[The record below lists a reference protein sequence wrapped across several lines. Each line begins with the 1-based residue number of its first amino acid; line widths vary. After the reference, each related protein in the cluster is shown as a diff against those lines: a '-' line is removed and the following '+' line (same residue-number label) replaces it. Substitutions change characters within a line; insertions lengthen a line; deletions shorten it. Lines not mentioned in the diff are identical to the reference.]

1 VTAAARLLDRWL
13 LALVLTFAAVGVLWS
28 GPPRATVGHDGVN
41 LALIVLVAAVGL
53 GLPTTALSRA
63 REELGRVLAAVVVGA
78 VVLPLFAWLASRLV
92 PVGQLRLGVLAAGV
106 APSEVAAVA
115 LAALAGGQASVTA
128 AVLVGATL
136 LSIATAG
143 PVLHL
148 LAGSAGTFS
157 STGLLLS
164 LVRIVAIPLV
174 LAGLVRARLP
184 QRLAPLADATSAI
197 ASSAAVLVL
206 IWLVAGQVRLSASY
220 LRAGLALLLFLMAST
235 ALGALVSYRLPR
247 TRAVSVLLPV
257 AMRDFAIAAGIATAA
272 FGPAAAAALGI
283 YGVLVLLLGTAT
295 VRFLP
300 HVSPEPALP
309 T

>member
-1 VTAAARLLDRWL
+1 MTAAARFLDRWL
-13 LALVLTFAAVGVLWS
+13 LALVLAFAAAGVLCS
-28 GPPRATVGHDGVN
+28 GPPRAIVGHDGVN

-63 REELGRVLAAVVVGA
+63 REELGRVVAAVVAGA

-115 LAALAGGQASVTA
+115 LAALAGGQASVSA
-128 AVLVGATL
+128 AILVGATL
-136 LSIATAG
+136 LSITTAG

-164 LVRIVAIPLV
+164 LVYIVAIPLV
-174 LAGLVRARLP
+174 LGALVRARLP
-184 QRLAPLADATSAI
+184 QRLATLAEATSAVG
-197 ASSAAVLVL
+197 SSAAVLVL
-206 IWLVAGQVRLSASY
+206 IWLVAGQARLSASY
-220 LRAGLALLLFLMAST
+220 LWAAVALLLFLMAST
-235 ALGALVSYRLPR
+235 ALGALVSYRLTL

-283 YGVLVLLLGTAT
+283 YGVLVLLLGAAT

-300 HVSPEPALP
+300 RVSPEPAHL